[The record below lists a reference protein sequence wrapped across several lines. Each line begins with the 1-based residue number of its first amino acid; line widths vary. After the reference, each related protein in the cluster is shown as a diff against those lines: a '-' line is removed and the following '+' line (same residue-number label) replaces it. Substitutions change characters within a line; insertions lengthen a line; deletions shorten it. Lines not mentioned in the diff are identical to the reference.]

1 MGERAPARVLIA
13 GGGVAALEALLAL
26 RALAPDAVDLRLLAP
41 ASCFTY
47 RPLTALEPFAP
58 GEMVPSLPLAELA
71 EEHGAM
77 LIVDALA
84 SVDPER
90 RMAATRDGLDLPY
103 DELLVAVGARPQAA
117 IPGTLTF
124 GAPHD
129 AAAIAAV
136 VDGVR
141 EGTVRRVAF
150 AVPAGVAW
158 TLPLY
163 ELALRL
169 GAERDPHGRPP
180 ELLLVTPEHA
190 PLGAFGARVAAAAR
204 EALEER
210 EVRLHTASAVE
221 TYEDGLL
228 WIELEGAVEVD
239 AAIAL
244 PRLHGPRIPGLPADD
259 DGFVPVD
266 GFGRVLGEDG
276 VHAAGDATM
285 QPLKQGGL
293 AAQQAD
299 VVAADIA
306 WQVGAGLRPAP
317 FDPVLRAVL
326 LSDRPPRYLRAHV
339 VGRGEERDGE
349 QVAGEPL
356 WWPPAKIAAHH
367 LAPYLAER
375 LLCESA

>member
-1 MGERAPARVLIA
+1 MGECAPARVLIA

-26 RALAPDAVDLRLLAP
+26 RALASDAVDLRLLAP
-41 ASCFTY
+41 APSFTY
-47 RPLTALEPFAP
+47 RPLAVLEPFAP
-58 GEMVPSLPLAELA
+58 GEIVPSLSLPEIA

-84 SVDPER
+84 SVDVDR

-103 DELLVAVGARPQAA
+103 DELLVAVGARPEAA

-124 GAPHD
+124 GAPHA

-150 AVPAGVAW
+150 AVPAGIAW

-169 GAERDPHGRPP
+169 GAERDARGRPP

-190 PLGAFGARVAAAAR
+190 PLEAFGTQVAAAVG

-210 EVRLHTASAVE
+210 EVCVRTASAVE
-221 TYEDGLL
+221 AYEGGLL
-228 WIELEGAVEVD
+228 WIEGEGAVEVD

-244 PRLHGPRIPGLPADD
+244 PRLRGPRVPGLPADD
-259 DGFVPVD
+259 EGFVPVD
-266 GFGRVLGEDG
+266 GYACVLGEDG
-276 VHAAGDATM
+276 VHAAGDATT

-293 AAQQAD
+293 AARHAD
-299 VVAADIA
+299 VAAADLV
-306 WQVGAGLRPAP
+306 WQLGVGLRPAP
-317 FDPVLRAVL
+317 SPTSRCGGRRPRSRPATSPRTS
-326 LSDRPPRYLRAHV
+326 LSA
-339 VGRGEERDGE
+339 
-349 QVAGEPL
+349 
-356 WWPPAKIAAHH
+356 
-367 LAPYLAER
+367 
-375 LLCESA
+375 C